1 MKNPFED
8 KILFLRVINKDHEA
22 YGRFYDLYV
31 DKIYRFIYFKISSA
45 EDAKDLTSE
54 VFLRTWQYIK
64 DDKEIKNLNA
74 FIYMVAKN
82 AIIDFYR
89 SRARKDE
96 NEEFV
101 SVGHLNIADDSLLAQ
116 QLNDS
121 DTAEVLKSLA
131 ALKDEY
137 REVIVLHY
145 LNELSIK
152 EIALIL
158 DKTPGNVRVL
168 LYRALSALRGA
179 VNK

>member
-1 MKNPFED
+1 MKNPFSD
-8 KILFLRVINKDHEA
+8 KILFLRVIKKDHEA

-64 DDKEIKNLNA
+64 EDKEINNLNA

-82 AIIDFYR
+82 AVIDFYR

-101 SVGHLNIADDSLLAQ
+101 SVGHLNIADDSALAEQIKNSDLSSLLKN
-116 QLNDS
+116 LS
-121 DTAEVLKSLA
+121 

-145 LNELSIK
+145 LNELPIK
-152 EIALIL
+152 DIALVL

-168 LYRALSALRGA
+168 LYRALSALKDS

>member
-1 MKNPFED
+1 MKNPFAD
-8 KILFLRVINKDHEA
+8 KILFLRVIKKDSEA
-22 YGRFYDLYV
+22 FGQFYDLYV
-31 DKIYRFIYFKISSA
+31 DRIYRFIYFKISST

-64 DDKEIKNLNA
+64 DDKAIKNLNA

-82 AIIDFYR
+82 SIIDFYR
-89 SRARKDE
+89 SRARKEE

-101 SVGHLNIADDSLLAQ
+101 SIGHLNISDDSQLAKQ
-116 QLNDS
+116 ISNS
-121 DTAEVLKSLA
+121 DMEEVLKSLA

-168 LYRALSALRGA
+168 LYRALTGLKGA

>member
-1 MKNPFED
+1 MKNPFAD

-22 YGRFYDLYV
+22 FGRFYDLYV

-64 DDKEIKNLNA
+64 EDREIKNLNA

-82 AIIDFYR
+82 AVIDFYR
-89 SRARKDE
+89 SRARKEE

-101 SVGHLNIADDSLLAQ
+101 SVGHLNIADDSQLAK
-116 QLNDS
+116 QLD
-121 DTAEVLKSLA
+121 DLEAEAVLKSLA
-131 ALKDEY
+131 GLKDEY
-137 REVIVLHY
+137 REAIVLHY

-168 LYRALSALRGA
+168 LYRALSALKGA